1 MVNKNCGHKGPCSC
15 IAKKP
20 TCKVGCSTKK
30 DKTYTYDAYANEEG
44 YNVNVDVDYENVN
57 VDNYNVKKSDKYNYD
72 DAEIVESNYGAKKSN
87 KYNYDSYSNYGCADN
102 TCAKNQCVEGYQCG
116 DYKKTLCKCGIEN
129 CDCYNE
135 ILSSSLN
142 AYYDASGVLI
152 QPNSGAFFDASG
164 NSVFPTN
171 GTGLLSRGGGCCG
184 INGGINIAGDNTG
197 RYTNCTKTVDT
208 VNGTFCTVMDKLT
221 GQISEID
228 CRLCPINKCAIVIY
242 HVRADRYFVDNIPK
256 NCLCPVLYIGTQVFK
271 IKENGTFCTNLNI
284 LDLLNPVTTI
294 NGGASP
300 FIGGLYPGSGI
311 PTISTN
317 IDDIPLVVNTGLN
330 GGLINGN
337 GNGVIPRNGVINGNG
352 LINELIYLQC
362 GCKRYRVEFDP
373 LLCASSGVLQPALN
387 AVFIIG
393 GFTGENASLRQA
405 TGYATFE
412 ISSLNT
418 FGAISIILDLQ
429 GAIGTT
435 SRIVRLNK
443 PTITTDING
452 TIIRTPTLS
461 RVTFQ
466 FGAEESIS
474 DSALSSATLR
484 AVINNRTTEPFRFTR
499 HAQSVNGLQF
509 RPIGVIERTAGS
521 TDSNVNLFLPR
532 SFLGSISSLGIVGDT
547 ENFLGLETVGPVGIP
562 TIGAPFTGRSP
573 LEAISTLI
581 ETVVGDETISTT
593 VVAPGIGAATNS
605 TSITLL
611 DAADLD
617 FSGKLIAVL
626 EKAASDVSSANP
638 VLLYSPGRITRVS
651 PDVVTITKELYPLAG
666 AANGSTG
673 AITWVNVKPSVGVV
687 GSNSILVSF
696 TSLPPDPDDE

>member
-1 MVNKNCGHKGPCSC
+1 MVNKICGHKGPCSC

-44 YNVNVDVDYENVN
+44 YNVNVDV
-57 VDNYNVKKSDKYNYD
+57 NYDTNKYNYD
-72 DAEIVESNYGAKKSN
+72 DAGIVESNYGANKSN

-102 TCAKNQCVEGYQCG
+102 TCAKNQCVEGYQCD

-135 ILSSSLN
+135 IVSSSLN

-164 NSVFPTN
+164 NSVFLPTAGN
-171 GTGLLSRGGGCCG
+171 ESIGLSRGGCCG

-197 RYTNCTKTVDT
+197 RYTNCTKTVDS

-256 NCLCPVLYIGTQVFK
+256 NCLCPILHIGTAVFK

-300 FIGGLYPGSGI
+300 FIGGLYPGIGI
-311 PTISTN
+311 PTIPTN
-317 IDDIPLVVNTGLN
+317 IDDIPLVVNTGIN
-330 GGLINGN
+330 GGGLINGN
-337 GNGVIPRNGVINGNG
+337 GNGVIPRNGV
-352 LINELIYLQC
+352 INELIYLQC

-373 LLCASSGVLQPALN
+373 LLCASSGVLQPAIN

-393 GFTGENASLRQA
+393 GFSGENASLRQA

-435 SRIVRLNK
+435 SRIIRLNK

-499 HAQSVNGLQF
+499 HAQSINGLQF

-532 SFLGSISSLGIVGDT
+532 SFLGSLTSVGLPGLT
-547 ENFLGLETVGPVGIP
+547 QTFLGFESVGAVGLPTVGV
-562 TIGAPFTGRSP
+562 PFTGVSP
-573 LEAISTLI
+573 LVAISALI
-581 ETVVGDETISTT
+581 ETVVDDETVSTT
-593 VVAPGIGAATNS
+593 VVAPGVGAATNS

-696 TSLPPDPDDE
+696 TSLPPDPDA